1 MFAVY
6 VALLAWIVLWKL
18 EIPFVGTG
26 AERQVKLIPFVAT
39 AQAGESDPL
48 EVVANVFLFVPFGVY
63 LRLLSPSCRTW
74 VPIAVIAGASIGLE
88 VTQYG
93 LAVGRSDVSD
103 VVANTVGGLVGLG
116 LVRAADQWF
125 HARARTA
132 MTWVCATE
140 TVLSVVGAG
149 RFVASPSPYGI
160 TETVDRLAAGLFVA
174 SPIHYGLRPPD
185 DVMVCATGTHT
196 GLSRP
201 CPGPRPAAAP

>member
-39 AQAGESDPL
+39 ARAGESDPL
-48 EVVANVFLFVPFGVY
+48 EVVVFLFVPFGVY

-140 TVLSVVGAG
+140 TVLSVV
-149 RFVASPSPYGI
+149 
-160 TETVDRLAAGLFVA
+160 AAGLFVA
-174 SPIHYGLRPPD
+174 SPIHYGLRPLD